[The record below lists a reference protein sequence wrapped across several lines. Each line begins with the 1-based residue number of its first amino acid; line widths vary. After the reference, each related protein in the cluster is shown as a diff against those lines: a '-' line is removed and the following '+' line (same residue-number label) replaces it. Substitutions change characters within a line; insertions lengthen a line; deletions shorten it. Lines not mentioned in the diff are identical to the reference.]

1 MNKTLNGKTL
11 NFQTV
16 LLVVTLVFIIIK
28 DVIIPN
34 VNSGKLAD
42 QISAQAVAIGKI
54 ETSLKPLEGLPVQV
68 SEIRTLIITHMSTDK
83 EKR

>member
-1 MNKTLNGKTL
+1 MNKTVNGKTL

-16 LLVVTLVFIIIK
+16 LLVVTLLFIVVK

-42 QISAQAVAIGKI
+42 QIGAQAVAIGKI
-54 ETSLKPLEGLPVQV
+54 ETALKPLEGLPVQV
-68 SEIRTLIITHMSTDK
+68 SEIRTLIITHMTSDR
-83 EKR
+83 EKK

>member
-1 MNKTLNGKTL
+1 MNKIVNGKTL

-16 LLVVTLVFIIIK
+16 LLLVMLLFIVIK

-42 QISAQAVAIGKI
+42 QIGAQAVAIGKL
-54 ETSLKPLEGLPVQV
+54 EEAVGPLKTLPVQV
-68 SEIRTLIITHMSTDK
+68 AEIRALIQAYMIKDK
-83 EKR
+83 EKK

>member
-1 MNKTLNGKTL
+1 MNKIVNGKTL

-16 LLVVTLVFIIIK
+16 LLLVTLLFIVIK

-42 QISAQAVAIGKI
+42 QIGAQAVAIGKI
-54 ETSLKPLEGLPVQV
+54 ETALKPLEGLPVQV
-68 SEIRTLIITHMSTDK
+68 SEIRTLILTHMAIDK